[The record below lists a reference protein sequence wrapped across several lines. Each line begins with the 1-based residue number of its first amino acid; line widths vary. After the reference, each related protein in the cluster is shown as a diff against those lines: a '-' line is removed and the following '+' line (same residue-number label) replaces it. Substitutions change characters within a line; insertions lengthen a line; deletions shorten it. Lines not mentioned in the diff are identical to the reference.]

1 MPEDK
6 NEAATL
12 GIASLPAQVIDRLLI
27 WSAAPLHT
35 GC

>member
-6 NEAATL
+6 NEKGEP
-12 GIASLPAQVIDRLLI
+12 GIASLPAQVIDGLLI
-27 WSAAPLHT
+27 WSAAPLRI